1 MTLKEEWDRLDSE
14 TRHWLL
20 DNPGCV
26 LVPNT
31 ITARIRQNSE
41 KSIEIDEHGQMVL
54 SREDLDF
61 IRGKGTG
68 LGAAHVNDNLR
79 FFDATQPRENE

>member
-20 DNPGCV
+20 DNPGCP

-31 ITARIRQNSE
+31 ITARMGLLVSL
-41 KSIEIDEHGQMVL
+41 VV
-54 SREDLDF
+54 SRFYVAVGIVVIGD
-61 IRGKGTG
+61 GGC
-68 LGAAHVNDNLR
+68 
-79 FFDATQPRENE
+79 